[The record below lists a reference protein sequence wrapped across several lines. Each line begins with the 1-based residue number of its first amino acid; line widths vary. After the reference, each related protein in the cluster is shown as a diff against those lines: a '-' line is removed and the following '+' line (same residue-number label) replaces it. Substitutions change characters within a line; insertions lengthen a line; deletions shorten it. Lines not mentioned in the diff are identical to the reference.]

1 MMSFLRVLVTA
12 VGLVLVA
19 AAIVALLAA
28 TQWQRMTTRGLER
41 SFSLVLGAG
50 TTIDQVALLPRQEGI
65 AFEGF
70 TVMNP
75 PEFGTEPALHF
86 DQVEIFFDWDTL
98 FSSTPTISLIR
109 LHGGEVHYR
118 YDVGRGSNM
127 AGLTSAK
134 EEPESTAAPDE
145 ASIQWPSITPERR
158 FLIEQV
164 EVGQTTLRFGSN
176 LAPVNLPS
184 LEVAPFELHDIAQDR
199 PVSTPYLLAVVVR
212 NLAGEALGMRELLA
226 PVNEMLESELD
237 RLDDRVEDRPES
249 EKEQAEQD

>member
-1 MMSFLRVLVTA
+1 MGSFLRVLVTA
-12 VGLVLVA
+12 VGLILVA

-28 TQWQRMTTRGLER
+28 TQWQRVTKTGLER
-41 SFSLVLGAG
+41 SFSLVLGAD
-50 TTIDQVALLPRQEGI
+50 TIIDQVALLPHQGGI

-75 PEFGTEPALHF
+75 PEFATEPALHF

-109 LHGGEVHYR
+109 LHGGEAHYR

-127 AGLTSAK
+127 AGLTAT
-134 EEPESTAAPDE
+134 EDEPESPETADGLN
-145 ASIQWPSITPERR
+145 IRWPSITPERR
-158 FLIEQV
+158 FLIEQI

-212 NLAGEALGMRELLA
+212 NLAGEALGVRELLA

-237 RLDDRVEDRPES
+237 RLDNQVQDRPEN
-249 EKEQAEQD
+249 EAEQEEED